1 MTDCCDCDRPISSD
15 VFFVAEALGGGD
27 FQVPPLLCADW
38 LLRWF
43 ACESVCVNRL
53 VRADWY
59 EPARRTGLME
69 PSCFFCA
76 LKRFRRAALLKWS

>member
-1 MTDCCDCDRPISSD
+1 MLRLRPTDFVGC
-15 VFFVAEALGGGD
+15 VFRCGGTWGIPKCLRCYGLVAALA
-27 FQVPPLLCADW
+27 CANW
-38 LLRWF
+38 LVY
-43 ACESVCVNRL
+43 ESVCVNRL

-59 EPARRTGLME
+59 GTDWRTGLME

>member
-1 MTDCCDCDRPISSD
+1 MLRLRPTDFVGC
-15 VFFVAEALGGGD
+15 VFRCGGTWGD
-27 FQVPPLLCADW
+27 FRVPPLLCADW